1 MRLLAELQ
9 RQIDDPARPPSSRAK
24 LRCRLAKELEERG
37 DYEAARR
44 AMGELWRQIGQRPRL
59 DSLERHTAA
68 EVLMRAGSLT
78 GWIGGTRQIEGAQ
91 EIAKD
96 LISESIALFEE
107 LSDLEKVCEAQVDL
121 SVCYWRE
128 GAFDEARVLLRNV
141 PARLAGKGSKQE
153 VRAWLMLSIIERAAN
168 RDYDSL
174 RILLDTAPLFE
185 SNDSHALKGAFHNQL
200 GSVLKTLGAAEHRSD
215 YIDRSLIEYAAASYH
230 FGQAGHVRFRAVV
243 ENNLGFLFLKDNR
256 YREAHEHLDRAER
269 LFVSL
274 RDEGSIAQVNDTRAR
289 AFLAEGRSR
298 EAERVSRAAVR
309 TLEKGD
315 GLVILAEALRTHGI
329 ALARVSRHEESHAA
343 LVRACE
349 LAGRAGD
356 RESAGLASLTVIE
369 ELAEHLTTERIR
381 SLYDRADQLLTDSQ
395 NVETLGR
402 LRNCA
407 RIVMS
412 RVPAPPPAE
421 RPEDASALVAQ
432 FIGELAQR
440 HGERVT
446 FEPAALE
453 CLRKLRLKG
462 HAQKLRALM
471 ESAVLSA
478 ESGTVITGSAVEVLA
493 MRRTGSA
500 SFVNPW
506 QGCSLRK
513 EVLSFESSLVKRAL
527 ETSGGSVTRAARLL
541 GITHQRLCAMLQSR
555 HKNLLLAKKTTRS
568 RKPTVISDI
577 EP

>member
-1 MRLLAELQ
+1 MRLVAELQ
-9 RQIDDPARPPSSRAK
+9 RQIDDPTLTPPTRAK
-24 LRCRLAKELEERG
+24 LRCQLAKELEERG

-44 AMGELWRQIGQRPRL
+44 GMGELWRQIGQRPRL
-59 DSLERHTAA
+59 DDLDRHTAA

-96 LISESIALFEE
+96 LITESIALFEE

-141 PARLAGKGSKQE
+141 PARLAGRGSKQE
-153 VRAWLMLSIIERAAN
+153 VRAWLMLSIIERAAK

-174 RILLDTAPLFE
+174 RILLEAAPLFE
-185 SNDSHALKGAFHNQL
+185 SSDSHALKGAFHNQL
-200 GSVLKTLGAAEHRSD
+200 GMVLKSLGSAEHRSD

-243 ENNLGFLFLKDNR
+243 ENNLGYLFLRDNR
-256 YREAHEHLDRAER
+256 YREAHEHLDRAQR

-274 RDEGSIAQVNDTRAR
+274 KDEGSIAQVNDTRAR
-289 AFLAEGRSR
+289 AFLAEGRSH

-329 ALARVSRHEESHAA
+329 ALARVSRREESHRA
-343 LVRACE
+343 LVRACL
-349 LAGRAGD
+349 LAERAGD
-356 RESAGLASLTVIE
+356 RESAGLASLTIIE
-369 ELAEHLTTERIR
+369 ELSEHLTAARMQ
-381 SLYDRADQLLTDSQ
+381 SLYDRADELLAGSQ
-395 NVETLGR
+395 NVETLSR
-402 LRNCA
+402 LRACA
-407 RIVMS
+407 S
-412 RVPAPPPAE
+412 RVMLRARPPHAAGLPA
-421 RPEDASALVAQ
+421 DVSALVIQ
-432 FIGELAQR
+432 FIRELEGLR
-440 HGERVT
+440 GERVK

-453 CLRKLRLKG
+453 AVRKLWLEGNRRE
-462 HAQKLRALM
+462 LRALL

-478 ESGTVITGSAVEVLA
+478 ESGTVITKAAVEVLA
-493 MRRTGSA
+493 MRRAGAA
-500 SFVNPW
+500 SLVHPW
-506 QGCSLRK
+506 QGCSLRE
-513 EVLSFESSLVKRAL
+513 EVLSFESRLVKRAL
-527 ETSGGSVTRAARLL
+527 EAAEGSVTRAARLL
-541 GITHQRLCAMLQSR
+541 GITHQRLCAMLHSR
-555 HKNLLLAKKTTRS
+555 HKNLLLAKKATRS
-568 RKPTVISDI
+568 PKRTVISDI

>member
-1 MRLLAELQ
+1 MPLVAELQ
-9 RQIDDPARPPSSRAK
+9 RQIDDPALTRPLRAR

-44 AMGELWRQIGQRPRL
+44 AMGELWRQIGERPGL
-59 DSLERHTAA
+59 DNLDRHTAA

-107 LSDLEKVCEAQVDL
+107 LGDLEKVCEAQVDL

-128 GAFDEARVLLRNV
+128 GAFDEARVLLGNV
-141 PARLAGKGSKQE
+141 PARLAGRGSKQE

-185 SNDSHALKGAFHNQL
+185 SSDSHALKGAFHNQL
-200 GSVLKTLGAAEHRSD
+200 GMVLKSLGSAEHRSD

-243 ENNLGFLFLKDNR
+243 ENNLGYLFLKGNR
-256 YREAHEHLDRAER
+256 YREAHEHLDRAQR

-274 RDEGSIAQVNDTRAR
+274 KDEGRIAQVNDTRAR
-289 AFLAEGRSR
+289 AFLAEGRNH

-329 ALARVSRHEESHAA
+329 ALARVSRQEESNAA

-349 LAGRAGD
+349 LAERAGD
-356 RESAGLASLTVIE
+356 RESAGLASLTIIE
-369 ELAEHLTTERIR
+369 ELAEHLTDTRMR
-381 SLYDRADQLLTDSQ
+381 SLYDRADELLADSQ
-395 NVETLGR
+395 NVETLSR
-402 LRNCA
+402 LRACA
-407 RIVMS
+407 REVML
-412 RVPAPPPAE
+412 RVPAPPPTG
-421 RPEDASALVAQ
+421 RPEDVSALATQ
-432 FIGELAQR
+432 FIRELAGLR
-440 HGERVT
+440 GERVR
-446 FEPAALE
+446 FEPALE
-453 CLRKLRLKG
+453 ALRKLWLEG
-462 HAQKLRALM
+462 NAPELRALL
-471 ESAVLSA
+471 ESAVLGA
-478 ESGTVITGSAVEVLA
+478 ESGTVITKEVVEVLS
-493 MRRTGSA
+493 MRRAGSA
-500 SFVNPW
+500 SPVNPW
-506 QGCSLRK
+506 HGCSLRK

-527 ETSGGSVTRAARLL
+527 KAAGGSVTRAARLL
-541 GITHQRLCAMLQSR
+541 GITHQRLCAMLHGR
-555 HKNLLLAKKTTRS
+555 HKNLLLAKKATRS
-568 RKPTVISDI
+568 HKRTVISEI